1 MIIKTMDGNEAC
13 AHSAYMFSDIAG
25 IYPITPSSTMAE
37 LVDEWSSKGMTNLYD
52 MPVKVVEMQ
61 SEAGA
66 AGFVHG
72 ALTNGNIATTFTAS
86 QGLLLMIPNMYKI
99 AGEMLP
105 CVINVAARSL
115 ATHALSILGDH
126 QDINAVR
133 STGFAILASSSVQ
146 SVSDLTIVSYL
157 SSIEGSLPF
166 INFFDGFR
174 TSHELNKIKMLEKE
188 DIKDIVNFKKINEF
202 RNKALS
208 INSKVK
214 GTAMMEDVYFQMAE
228 VRNKDYQELPDI
240 VNSYMQKINEK
251 TGNNYAPFTYY
262 GSKTATNIIVA
273 MGSVCET
280 IREVID
286 DTLDDIGLVEVHLY
300 RPFSSKYFFNVLPK
314 TVKKIAV
321 LDRTKE
327 PCDIGE
333 PLYMDIVSLYAN
345 KSDRPYIIGGRYG
358 LSSKDTNPSQIK
370 AVFDFLDS
378 KNSFHN
384 FTVGIEDDVT
394 NLSIPVKEYHV
405 DNKAKEFL
413 IYGYGSDGMVSA
425 SKDILKT
432 IGDNTNNY
440 VQGYFQYDSK
450 KSGGITR
457 SHIRISE
464 NKIRS
469 CYYIDNPSL
478 VVCSKESYMGKYD
491 MLSNI
496 KKNGT
501 FIFVS
506 SLSEKEIIELLDN
519 KTKKNII
526 SKNIKFYT
534 IDAYSLANKEGLKNK
549 ISTILETCILNIIGY
564 EEFINNIKESVKK
577 RFLKKGDSV
586 INSNLKVIEEAM
598 DYLKEIKVEYDEM
611 EFVDTKEKEY
621 NKVFDTMNDLE
632 GNSLKVSDFIE
643 YKDGSYILG
652 TSEHEKRGVAENVP
666 VWDKDKCIQCNQ
678 CSFACPHAVIR
689 PYLLDKEEVEK
700 APKSLKDN
708 LRNAIGSKYQ
718 YTMGISK
725 QDCTG
730 CSLCANICPAHALTM
745 TPFDDVKDNK
755 NFEYLQKVSEKTEQ
769 INNTV
774 KGTQYKKPLFEFSGA
789 CAGCGETPYIKL
801 LTQLF
806 GDKIAI
812 ANATGCSSI
821 YGASFPSIPYKI
833 PWANS
838 LFEDNAEFG
847 YGLLLSYNAN
857 RSKVKKIMEDEIDGV
872 NKDIF
877 NKWLN
882 NYDDYKTTKEVYE
895 KIDYSKS
902 KLKELKE
909 YIIARNI
916 WTVGGDGWAYDIG
929 YAGIDHILST
939 NDNAKIL
946 VLDTEVYSNTGGQSS
961 KSSNRGSIAK
971 FTSGGK
977 ENRKKDLARI
987 AMCYSNVYVAQVS
1000 LANMN
1005 SLIKA
1010 FVEADKH
1017 DGPAIII
1024 AYATCINHGI
1034 KSGMESSIQEQ
1045 KLAVSSGYFPLFRY
1059 NAKTEEFNLDSKE
1072 PNFDLIDKFID
1083 NETRFQALKIVN
1095 ENKANELFEKLK
1107 VDAKERYEYYK
1118 ELQK

>member
-1 MIIKTMDGNEAC
+1 
-13 AHSAYMFSDIAG
+13 
-25 IYPITPSSTMAE
+25 
-37 LVDEWSSKGMTNLYD
+37 
-52 MPVKVVEMQ
+52 
-61 SEAGA
+61 
-66 AGFVHG
+66 
-72 ALTNGNIATTFTAS
+72 
-86 QGLLLMIPNMYKI
+86 
-99 AGEMLP
+99 
-105 CVINVAARSL
+105 
-115 ATHALSILGDH
+115 
-126 QDINAVR
+126 
-133 STGFAILASSSVQ
+133 
-146 SVSDLTIVSYL
+146 
-157 SSIEGSLPF
+157 
-166 INFFDGFR
+166 
-174 TSHELNKIKMLEKE
+174 
-188 DIKDIVNFKKINEF
+188 
-202 RNKALS
+202 
-208 INSKVK
+208 
-214 GTAMMEDVYFQMAE
+214 
-228 VRNKDYQELPDI
+228 
-240 VNSYMQKINEK
+240 
-251 TGNNYAPFTYY
+251 
-262 GSKTATNIIVA
+262 
-273 MGSVCET
+273 
-280 IREVID
+280 
-286 DTLDDIGLVEVHLY
+286 
-300 RPFSSKYFFNVLPK
+300 
-314 TVKKIAV
+314 
-321 LDRTKE
+321 
-327 PCDIGE
+327 
-333 PLYMDIVSLYAN
+333 
-345 KSDRPYIIGGRYG
+345 
-358 LSSKDTNPSQIK
+358 
-370 AVFDFLDS
+370 
-378 KNSFHN
+378 
-384 FTVGIEDDVT
+384 
-394 NLSIPVKEYHV
+394 
-405 DNKAKEFL
+405 
-413 IYGYGSDGMVSA
+413 
-425 SKDILKT
+425 
-432 IGDNTNNY
+432 
-440 VQGYFQYDSK
+440 
-450 KSGGITR
+450 
-457 SHIRISE
+457 
-464 NKIRS
+464 
-469 CYYIDNPSL
+469 
-478 VVCSKESYMGKYD
+478 
-491 MLSNI
+491 
-496 KKNGT
+496 
-501 FIFVS
+501 
-506 SLSEKEIIELLDN
+506 
-519 KTKKNII
+519 
-526 SKNIKFYT
+526 
-534 IDAYSLANKEGLKNK
+534 
-549 ISTILETCILNIIGY
+549 
-564 EEFINNIKESVKK
+564 
-577 RFLKKGDSV
+577 
-586 INSNLKVIEEAM
+586 M

-611 EFVDTKEKEY
+611 EFVDTKEKKY

-946 VLDTEVYSNTGGQSS
+946 VLYIVILEANLQNHQIEDLLQNLHQVV
-961 KSSNRGSIAK
+961 
-971 FTSGGK
+971 
-977 ENRKKDLARI
+977 KKI
-987 AMCYSNVYVAQVS
+987 E
-1000 LANMN
+1000 
-1005 SLIKA
+1005 K
-1010 FVEADKH
+1010 
-1017 DGPAIII
+1017 
-1024 AYATCINHGI
+1024 
-1034 KSGMESSIQEQ
+1034 
-1045 KLAVSSGYFPLFRY
+1045 
-1059 NAKTEEFNLDSKE
+1059 
-1072 PNFDLIDKFID
+1072 
-1083 NETRFQALKIVN
+1083 KI
-1095 ENKANELFEKLK
+1095 
-1107 VDAKERYEYYK
+1107 
-1118 ELQK
+1118 